1 MRGTICTLLAAA
13 LLPATS
19 MAAAGEVS
27 FLEGS
32 ATRTP
37 ADNKSK
43 AISLAM
49 KGTVEQG
56 DLVETGANGK
66 LEITLGDKSVVRL
79 GPASKLK
86 LEEASFTDT
95 SRSFKGTLL
104 LGKVWSKVTSVF
116 GSERNFEVTTERAVA
131 GVRGTVFRVD
141 AEKSKAVTVKVYDG
155 TVAVA
160 GNQAQTSA
168 PAPKKGERVQVA
180 GPKEVTK
187 GEWEKLVGAMMQ
199 VKVSAAGVP
208 TEPTKLSEA
217 DEAKDA
223 WTAWNRSRDSVESK

>member
-37 ADNKSK
+37 ADKGK
-43 AISLAM
+43 AVTLAM
-49 KGTVEQG
+49 KGSVEQG

-79 GPASKLK
+79 GPASKLR
-86 LEEASFTDT
+86 LEEAAFTDT

-116 GSERNFEVTTERAVA
+116 GSERNFEVKTERAVA

-141 AEKSKAVTVKVYDG
+141 ADKTKAVTVKVYDG

-160 GNQAQTSA
+160 GSQATTSA
-168 PAPKKGERVQVA
+168 PAVKKGERVQVA
-180 GPKEVTK
+180 GPSEVSK
-187 GEWEKLVGAMMQ
+187 KDWEKLVGAMMQ
-199 VKVSAAGVP
+199 VKVSALGEP
-208 TEPTKLSEA
+208 SEPTKLSEA

-223 WTAWNRSRDSVESK
+223 WSAWNRQRDTVSQ